1 MFTQLKKLFSTEKK
15 TVELAC
21 DNVVFHFNKKHLE
34 DDTIPMWVIKTQ
46 GKTVYV
52 NHVDSAMPWSTK
64 ETPDNPSTKGSLKFK
79 NCYVSIDDDNTAYLR
94 PLTDAD
100 RARIKAKDNGYTR
113 ILFGSNRRVH
123 VQSFMEEREIK
134 YSPFVVIHG
143 TCGNG
148 FVICD
153 LLKQDEAVIALLGL
167 ANIIRVLQ
175 PNEKYYQAYDDKAL
189 AATIDADEYG
199 YDDDEDEDDE

>member
-1 MFTQLKKLFSTEKK
+1 MFSKLKSLFTTEKK
-15 TVELAC
+15 SVELAC

-34 DDTIPMWVIKTQ
+34 DDTVPMWVIKTQ
-46 GKTVYV
+46 GKTYYV

-64 ETPDNPSTKGSLKFK
+64 ETPDNPSTKGSIKFK
-79 NCYVSIDDDNTAYLR
+79 NCHCSIGDDNTAYLR
-94 PLTDAD
+94 PLTDID
-100 RARIKAKDNGYTR
+100 RARIKAKDNGSTR
-113 ILFGSNRRVH
+113 ILFSSNRRVH

-134 YSPFVVIHG
+134 YSPFVAIHG

-167 ANIIRVLQ
+167 AGIIRVLQ
-175 PNEKYYQAYDDKAL
+175 PNEKYWQAYDDKAL
-189 AATIDADEYG
+189 AKSIDADEYG
-199 YDDDEDEDDE
+199 YDDDDEDDDE